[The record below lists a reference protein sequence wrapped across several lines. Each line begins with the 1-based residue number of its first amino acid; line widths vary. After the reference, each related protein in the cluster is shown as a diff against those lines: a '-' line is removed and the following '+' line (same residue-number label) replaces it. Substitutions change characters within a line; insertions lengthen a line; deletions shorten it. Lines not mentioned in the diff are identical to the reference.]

1 MAMLMWCTAGERWGE
16 WERRS
21 LEGLELTELGGLQG
35 DNNKGLG
42 TEQAAGTA
50 ASKAIAA

>member
-1 MAMLMWCTAGERWGE
+1 MAMLMWSAGERWGE

-35 DNNKGLG
+35 NNNKGLG

-50 ASKAIAA
+50 ASKALAA

>member
-1 MAMLMWCTAGERWGE
+1 MAMLMWSAGERWGE

-21 LEGLELTELGGLQG
+21 LEELELGGLQG
-35 DNNKGLG
+35 NNNKGLG

-50 ASKAIAA
+50 ASKALAA